1 MSFDVPVR
9 VRLEVEN
16 MIQSQTLLKVVDNSG
31 AKLVRCIKVKNKSG
45 KSYANVGDVVLVSVR
60 SLRPRY
66 SKRVRQKMNKS
77 EVHHGVIV
85 QTRKVYRTRGGLGC
99 SFGCNS
105 VALISSQKKPLGT
118 RISAT
123 LPSRLRGLKWG
134 KLAAMAKKII

>member
-1 MSFDVPVR
+1 T
-9 VRLEVEN
+9 
-16 MIQSQTLLKVVDNSG
+16 QTLLKVVDNSG
-31 AKLVRCIKVKNKSG
+31 TKLVRCIKVKNKSG

-66 SKRVRQKMNKS
+66 GRRVRQKTNKS

-85 QTRKVYRTRGGLGC
+85 QTRKIYRTRGGFGC

-105 VALISSQKKPLGT
+105 VALISPQGKPLGT

-123 LPSRLRGLKWG
+123 LPSRPRGLKWG
-134 KLAAMAKKII
+134 KLAAMAKTII